1 MYICT
6 VIPEKIDNIDV
17 FKGNIGTISDISK
30 FSDDFLNKGF

>member
-17 FKGNIGTISDISK
+17 FKGDTYVCLIQDEGIS
-30 FSDDFLNKGF
+30 L